1 MPRTQRKGAANLPGI
16 AALYIGG
23 PRHPLDTASQSP
35 GACAQAANRSHNRVG
50 HLHRRPSDP
59 SEVGKG
65 YGGSERAARSQLPTD
80 WVLSAGLQ
88 AAGTLSFGGSQA
100 DRAHHDDSDSALFS
114 VRSLPYPARVSSA
127 ALFARPRPH
136 AGSIPIGA
144 RSHPIQVHGNT
155 TGLKANQVKAL
166 ERLGRRRLSEDR
178 IVTNELA
185 RELTEISNDVR
196 RQVGVLL
203 DRTGSVQ
210 HVMIG
215 HGSGIE
221 LPDWGRLRAGRG
233 RLRGLRLI
241 HTHLA
246 NEGLSRDD
254 ETDLALLR
262 LDAVVTIAVK
272 DDGLPGLAHAASLAP
287 ANEDGR
293 ATEKLDPCHPADFDF
308 DFSVFIRDLENELA
322 RATEAQDVESGER
335 AILVSVTAGRDRET
349 LEMHVDELREL
360 ARAAGVKVVDVVTQS
375 RPKVDP
381 RTVIGAGKLSDLVI
395 RCFQSDID
403 LVIFDQD
410 MTPAQARNLSER
422 MELRVID
429 RTQLILDIFA
439 QRATTGDGKL
449 QVELAQLKYRMPRL
463 AQRADLS
470 LSRLAGGI
478 GGRGPGETKLESD
491 RRRVRDRIT
500 RLERETKRLTK
511 QREGRRRK
519 RDRRRVPVLSIVGY
533 TNAGKST
540 LLRGLT
546 QSDVHVED
554 KMFATLDPV
563 SRRLRFPRER
573 EVIITDTVGFIRDLP
588 PDLVA
593 AFHATLEELRDASLL
608 FHVVDAASPDIDRR
622 IRAVHDV
629 LGELGLDQKP
639 ELLVFNQI
647 DRLPDD
653 EAVALAKRYNAIPIS
668 ALKGEGLRELLTEAE
683 EILWADD
690 DRRPG
695 EEERFADLAAS
706 SGH

>member
-1 MPRTQRKGAANLPGI
+1 
-16 AALYIGG
+16 
-23 PRHPLDTASQSP
+23 
-35 GACAQAANRSHNRVG
+35 
-50 HLHRRPSDP
+50 
-59 SEVGKG
+59 
-65 YGGSERAARSQLPTD
+65 
-80 WVLSAGLQ
+80 
-88 AAGTLSFGGSQA
+88 
-100 DRAHHDDSDSALFS
+100 
-114 VRSLPYPARVSSA
+114 
-127 ALFARPRPH
+127 
-136 AGSIPIGA
+136 
-144 RSHPIQVHGNT
+144 
-155 TGLKANQVKAL
+155 
-166 ERLGRRRLSEDR
+166 LGRRRLSSDSL
-178 IVTNELA
+178 VTNELA
-185 RELTEISNDVR
+185 RSMTELSADIR
-196 RQVGVLL
+196 RQVGVLV
-203 DRTGSVQ
+203 DRQGSVQ
-210 HVMIG
+210 HVMVG
-215 HGSGIE
+215 TRSGTE

-246 NEGLSRDD
+246 GEGLTRDD

-262 LDAVVTIAVK
+262 LDAVVSIAVGE
-272 DDGLPGLAHAASLAP
+272 DGLPGLAHAASLCP
-287 ANEDGR
+287 ANDDGR
-293 ATEKLDPCHPADFDF
+293 SIERLPAVHPADFDL
-308 DFSVFIRDLENELA
+308 DFSVWIRDLENELA
-322 RATEAQDVESGER
+322 RSAATQDVEEGER

-349 LEMHVDELREL
+349 LELHLDELREL
-360 ARAAGVKVVDVVTQS
+360 ARAAGVTVVDVVTQA

-381 RTVIGAGKLSDLVI
+381 KTVIGAGKLSDLVI

-410 MTPAQARNLSER
+410 MTPGQARNLSER

-449 QVELAQLKYRMPRL
+449 QVELAQLRYRMPRL

-500 RLERETKRLTK
+500 RLEREAKRLTA
-511 QREGRRRK
+511 QREGRRR
-519 RDRRRVPVLSIVGY
+519 RRGRRGVPVLSIVGY

-540 LLRGLT
+540 LLQALT
-546 QSDVHVED
+546 QSKVHIED

-588 PDLVA
+588 EDLVA

-608 FHVVDAASPDIDRR
+608 LHVVDAAGPDLDRR
-622 IRAVHDV
+622 ISAVRDV
-629 LGELGLDQKP
+629 LGELGLDGKP

-653 EAVALAKRYNAIPIS
+653 EVAGLAKRYHALPIS
-668 ALKGEGLRELLTEAE
+668 ALEGIGLRELLTQAE
-683 EILWADD
+683 EILWNDED
-690 DRRPG
+690 LRPG
-695 EEERFADLAAS
+695 EEERFVDLAAQ
-706 SGH
+706 GG

>member
-1 MPRTQRKGAANLPGI
+1 M
-16 AALYIGG
+16 
-23 PRHPLDTASQSP
+23 
-35 GACAQAANRSHNRVG
+35 VG
-50 HLHRRPSDP
+50 S
-59 SEVGKG
+59 
-65 YGGSERAARSQLPTD
+65 T
-80 WVLSAGLQ
+80 
-88 AAGTLSFGGSQA
+88 
-100 DRAHHDDSDSALFS
+100 
-114 VRSLPYPARVSSA
+114 
-127 ALFARPRPH
+127 
-136 AGSIPIGA
+136 
-144 RSHPIQVHGNT
+144 
-155 TGLKANQVKAL
+155 
-166 ERLGRRRLSEDR
+166 
-178 IVTNELA
+178 
-185 RELTEISNDVR
+185 
-196 RQVGVLL
+196 
-203 DRTGSVQ
+203 
-210 HVMIG
+210 
-215 HGSGIE
+215 SGIE
-221 LPDWGRLRAGRG
+221 LPDWGRIRAGRG

-246 NEGLSRDD
+246 GEGLTRDD
-254 ETDLALLR
+254 LTDLALLR
-262 LDAVVTIAVK
+262 LDAVVSIETRE
-272 DDGLPGLAHAASLAP
+272 DGLPGLAHAGSLCP
-287 ANEDGR
+287 ANDDGR
-293 ATEKLDPCHPADFDF
+293 TTEKLPPCHPAEFDF
-308 DFSVFIRDLENELA
+308 DFSVWIRDLENELA
-322 RATEAQDVESGER
+322 RVTATHETEAGER

-349 LEMHVDELREL
+349 LEMHVEELREL
-360 ARAAGVKVVDVVTQS
+360 ARAAGVQVVDVVTQT

-395 RCFQSDID
+395 RCFQNDID

-449 QVELAQLKYRMPRL
+449 QVELAQLRYRMPRL

-500 RLERETKRLTK
+500 RLEREAKRLTQ

-519 RDRRRVPVLSIVGY
+519 RGRRGVPVLSIVGY

-540 LLRGLT
+540 LLRSLT

-588 PDLVA
+588 EDLVA

-608 FHVVDAASPDIDRR
+608 LHVVDAASPDLDRR
-622 IRAVHDV
+622 IKAVRDV

-647 DRLPDD
+647 DRLEPG
-653 EAVALAKRYNAIPIS
+653 EAEILADRYGAIAVS
-668 ALKGEGLRELLTEAE
+668 ALEGIGLRELLSRAE
-683 EILWADD
+683 EILWQDETLA
-690 DRRPG
+690 PG
-695 EEERFADLAAS
+695 EEERFADLAAQ
-706 SGH
+706 SG

>member
-1 MPRTQRKGAANLPGI
+1 
-16 AALYIGG
+16 
-23 PRHPLDTASQSP
+23 
-35 GACAQAANRSHNRVG
+35 V
-50 HLHRRPSDP
+50 
-59 SEVGKG
+59 
-65 YGGSERAARSQLPTD
+65 
-80 WVLSAGLQ
+80 
-88 AAGTLSFGGSQA
+88 
-100 DRAHHDDSDSALFS
+100 
-114 VRSLPYPARVSSA
+114 
-127 ALFARPRPH
+127 
-136 AGSIPIGA
+136 IPIPG
-144 RSHPIQVHGNT
+144 RSPTIQVHGNT
-155 TGLKANQVKAL
+155 TGLKASQVKAL
-166 ERLGRRRLSEDR
+166 ERLGRRRLSDDR
-178 IVTNELA
+178 IVTNDLA
-185 RELTEISNDVR
+185 RELTALSHDVR

-203 DRTGSVQ
+203 DRSGCVQ

-215 HGSGIE
+215 SQSGTE

-241 HTHLA
+241 HTHLGH
-246 NEGLSRDD
+246 EGLTRDD

-262 LDAVVTIAVK
+262 LDAVVSIAVRE
-272 DDGLPGLAHAASLAP
+272 DGLPGQAHAASLCP

-293 ATEKLDPCHPADFDF
+293 ATEKLPPCHPAEFDF
-308 DFSVFIRDLENELA
+308 DFSLWIRDLENELA
-322 RATEAQDVESGER
+322 RTTATQDTDAGER

-349 LEMHVDELREL
+349 LEMHVAELREL
-360 ARAAGVKVVDVVTQS
+360 ARSAGVEVVDVVTQS

-381 RTVIGAGKLSDLVI
+381 RTVLGAGKLSDLVI
-395 RCFQSDID
+395 RCFQSNID

-439 QRATTGDGKL
+439 QRASTGDGKL
-449 QVELAQLKYRMPRL
+449 QVELAQLRYRMPRL

-500 RLERETKRLTK
+500 RLEREAKRLTK
-511 QREGRRRK
+511 QREGRRKR
-519 RDRRRVPVLSIVGY
+519 RDRRGVPVLSIVGY

-540 LLRGLT
+540 LLRALT
-546 QSDVHVED
+546 QSDVHIED
-554 KMFATLDPV
+554 KMFATLDPI

-588 PDLVA
+588 EDLIA

-608 FHVVDAASPDIDRR
+608 LHVVDAASPDMDRR
-622 IRAVHDV
+622 IQAVHEV

-647 DRLPDD
+647 DRLPED
-653 EAVALAKRYNAIPIS
+653 EIEGLARRYQAIPIS
-668 ALKGEGLRELLTEAE
+668 ALEGRGLRELLTRAE
-683 EILWADD
+683 DILWNDED
-690 DRRPG
+690 LRPG
-695 EEERFADLAAS
+695 EENRFSDLAAR
-706 SGH
+706 SG

>member
-1 MPRTQRKGAANLPGI
+1 MANPP
-16 AALYIGG
+16 GG
-23 PRHPLDTASQSP
+23 PPEPTPH
-35 GACAQAANRSHNRVG
+35 GGCAYFPRGHGPDSIRAAFWRQPPFPTFPPPQGTGRI
-50 HLHRRPSDP
+50 RTPSDP
-59 SEVGKG
+59 TE
-65 YGGSERAARSQLPTD
+65 E
-80 WVLSAGLQ
+80 
-88 AAGTLSFGGSQA
+88 
-100 DRAHHDDSDSALFS
+100 
-114 VRSLPYPARVSSA
+114 
-127 ALFARPRPH
+127 
-136 AGSIPIGA
+136 
-144 RSHPIQVHGNT
+144 HPIQVHGNT
-155 TGLKANQVKAL
+155 TGLKASQVKAL
-166 ERLGRRRLSEDR
+166 ERLHRRRVQSDR
-178 IVTNELA
+178 IVDNDLA
-185 RELTEISNDVR
+185 RALTEISADTR

-203 DRTGSVQ
+203 DRSGAVQ
-210 HVMIG
+210 HIMIG
-215 HGSGIE
+215 TRSGTE

-233 RLRGLRLI
+233 RLRGLRLV
-241 HTHLA
+241 HTHL
-246 NEGLSRDD
+246 NGEGLSRDD
-254 ETDLALLR
+254 LTDLAILR
-262 LDAVVTIAVK
+262 LDAVISVETK
-272 DDGLPGLAHAASLAP
+272 EDGLPGLAHAASLCP

-293 ATEKLDPCHPADFDF
+293 STEKLPPRHPAEFDF
-308 DFSVFIRDLENELA
+308 DFSVWIRDLENDLA
-322 RATEAQDVESGER
+322 RSAATQDVGDGER

-360 ARAAGVKVVDVVTQS
+360 SRAAGVNVVDVVTQS

-381 RTVIGAGKLSDLVI
+381 RTVIGQGKLSDLVI

-449 QVELAQLKYRMPRL
+449 QVELAQLRYRMPRL

-478 GGRGPGETKLESD
+478 GGRGPGETKLEND

-500 RLERETKRLTK
+500 RLEREAKRLTK

-540 LLRGLT
+540 LLNALT
-546 QSDVHVED
+546 QSKVHIED

-588 PDLVA
+588 EDLVA

-608 FHVVDAASPDIDRR
+608 MHVVDAATPDIDRR
-622 IRAVHDV
+622 IEAVRGV
-629 LGELGLDQKP
+629 LGELGFDKKP

-647 DRLPDD
+647 DRMPTD
-653 EAVALAKRYNAIPIS
+653 EADALAKRYDAIPVS
-668 ALKGEGLRELLTEAE
+668 ALKGDGLRELLIRAE
-683 EILWADD
+683 EILWDD
-690 DRRPG
+690 EDLQPG
-695 EEERFADLAAS
+695 EEERFLDLAAQS
-706 SGH
+706 N

>member
-1 MPRTQRKGAANLPGI
+1 MTSAARRGDAPPPAI
-16 AALYIGG
+16 A
-23 PRHPLDTASQSP
+23 RAS
-35 GACAQAANRSHNRVG
+35 AAPSAREPV
-50 HLHRRPSDP
+50 LHRHR
-59 SEVGKG
+59 
-65 YGGSERAARSQLPTD
+65 RSP
-80 WVLSAGLQ
+80 
-88 AAGTLSFGGSQA
+88 
-100 DRAHHDDSDSALFS
+100 
-114 VRSLPYPARVSSA
+114 
-127 ALFARPRPH
+127 
-136 AGSIPIGA
+136 
-144 RSHPIQVHGNT
+144 PIQVHGNT
-155 TGLKANQVKAL
+155 TGLKASQVKAL
-166 ERLGRRRLSEDR
+166 ERLGRRRLSDDR

-185 RELTEISNDVR
+185 RELTELSNDVR

-203 DRTGSVQ
+203 DRSGSVQ

-246 NEGLSRDD
+246 GEGLTRDD

-262 LDAVVTIAVK
+262 LDAVVSIEVRN
-272 DDGLPGLAHAASLAP
+272 DGLPGLSHAASLAP

-293 ATEKLDPCHPADFDF
+293 SVEKLDPIHPANYDF
-308 DFSVFIRDLENELA
+308 DFSVWIRDLENELS
-322 RATEAQDVESGER
+322 RATEGQEVAEGER

-360 ARAAGVKVVDVVTQS
+360 ARAAGVHVVDVVTQS

-449 QVELAQLKYRMPRL
+449 QVELAQLRYRMPRL

-500 RLERETKRLTK
+500 RLEREAKRLTK

-519 RDRRRVPVLSIVGY
+519 RGRRGVPVLSIVGY

-540 LLRGLT
+540 LLRALT

-588 PDLVA
+588 EDLVA

-608 FHVVDAASPDIDRR
+608 LHVVDAASPDIDRR
-622 IRAVHDV
+622 IRAVRDV
-629 LGELGLDQKP
+629 LGELGFDGKP

-647 DRLPDD
+647 DRLD
-653 EAVALAKRYNAIPIS
+653 EAEAQALARRYQAIPIS
-668 ALKGEGLRELLTEAE
+668 ALTGTGLRELLTESE
-683 EILWADD
+683 EVLWDD
-690 DRRPG
+690 EDRVPG
-695 EEERFADLAAS
+695 EEDRFVDLAAS
-706 SGH
+706 GR